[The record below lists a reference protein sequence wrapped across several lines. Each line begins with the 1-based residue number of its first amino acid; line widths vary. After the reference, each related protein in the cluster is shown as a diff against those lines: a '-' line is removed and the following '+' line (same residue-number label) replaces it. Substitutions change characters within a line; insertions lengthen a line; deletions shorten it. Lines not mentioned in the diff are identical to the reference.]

1 MKGYVL
7 MRIFHGYIGV
17 VDRVL
22 EIFGEFGGWSIF
34 KRLGVFKGI
43 WNSSN
48 NFWSSNIADRVH
60 IKIQGGP
67 KNPIFRLNFS
77 FSNF

>member
-7 MRIFHGYIGV
+7 MGIFHGYIGV

-22 EIFGEFGGWSIF
+22 EIFEELGGWSIF

-43 WNSSN
+43 WN
-48 NFWSSNIADRVH
+48 FSNI
-60 IKIQGGP
+60 
-67 KNPIFRLNFS
+67 LEC
-77 FSNF
+77 

>member
-1 MKGYVL
+1 

-34 KRLGVFKGI
+34 KRLGVFKGV

-48 NFWSSNIADRVH
+48 NFWSVNIADRVH
-60 IKIQGGP
+60 IKNPRWP
-67 KNPIFRLNFS
+67 KNPIFRVNFS
-77 FSNF
+77 FPNF